1 MLKARISKTNNKKLL
16 KKLDISI
23 KRLFTLKDFDEVLNL
38 LAEEVSKRDRKKNLE
53 DKVKINI
60 EILDSDTKVIRWF
73 IENLIID
80 SNLRYL
86 PSDQL
91 DLMNLDN
98 SLLRRI
104 VEKDLIQEPSVS
116 KESRL
121 QFIKEFD
128 DLYEKEEKNEKVTL
142 FSKFFNRDNKSENN
156 NDLEIQT
163 SQNESDV
170 QIEEVEDSVFEE
182 TINHSLKTQEEFQ
195 KDIAKEIAEEEP
207 TFDNYNDVI
216 NEVEE
221 TKNNDFTT
229 QSENYIVSE
238 LPITSEFDQLPMKIQ
253 PYIKKSID
261 RKLSDD
267 DLTQLKYDCLFNR
280 SLEREQ
286 LKETQQE
293 EMISKLQNKYHE
305 LRKSNIVDIKHY
317 RESLEYTDD
326 ELSELEETKSKELEA
341 LLNQFVEKE
350 KEIIQSKLKQYRE
363 EIELQY
369 NQKELDLN
377 SKLDERIQMK
387 VLENTQAVEDYLLTC
402 LEEKDIDIKEIV
414 DEYELQLHE
423 ELKDELQHLLEALQR
438 QFKEEL
444 NTFDKNSFKLI
455 DSKERE
461 FRRNIL
467 TKELRYNEKLK
478 LENEKMKLEKALID
492 SNEAE
497 RELEHSKALARAEE
511 MEFKKEQERAK
522 ILELEVEKEKQIYE
536 SKLLKE
542 TERNND
548 LKQQEIELQITNQ
561 ELEKQQLEKKIEQP
575 KEKKRTGFLV
585 TILSLVIISLGAE
598 GFIGYE
604 HYKSTHHKEET
615 PKYDTL
621 IKNSQY
627 EKALKLY
634 PNKVNSLLEKSYKDK
649 DIKGLQAVIDFDD
662 DVNAKMYKDIV
673 TNNHKEAL
681 SDYEKYKNKLTLNNE
696 DLEIIGD
703 MMIQESKIDD
713 AITLNKKIS
722 SKSLEKKIED
732 ATLLKN
738 VKETNKS
745 K

>member
-16 KKLDISI
+16 KKLGISI
-23 KRLFTLKDFDEVLNL
+23 KRLFTLKDFDELLNL
-38 LAEEVSKRDRKKNLE
+38 LAEEVSKRERKKNLE

-60 EILDSDTKVIRWF
+60 EILDSDTKVIRWY

-121 QFIKEFD
+121 QFMKDFN
-128 DLYEKEEKNEKVTL
+128 DLYEKEEEKNEKVTL

-163 SQNESDV
+163 SQNENDD
-170 QIEEVEDSVFEE
+170 QIEEVEDNVFEE
-182 TINHSLKTQEEFQ
+182 TINNPLKTQEEFQ
-195 KDIAKEIAEEEP
+195 KEIAEEEP
-207 TFDNYNDVI
+207 TFDSYNDVI
-216 NEVEE
+216 NEVDE
-221 TKNNDFTT
+221 TKNKDFTT
-229 QSENYIVSE
+229 QVENHIVSE
-238 LPITSEFDQLPMKIQ
+238 LPITSEFDQFPMKLQ
-253 PYIKKSID
+253 PYIKKNID

-293 EMISKLQNKYHE
+293 EMISKLQNKYRE
-305 LRKSNIVDIKHY
+305 IRKSNIVDIKHY

-326 ELSELEETKSKELEA
+326 ELSELEETKSKELDA
-341 LLNQFVEKE
+341 LLNQFIEKE

-369 NQKELDLN
+369 NQEKLNLN
-377 SKLDERIQMK
+377 SELDERIQLK

-511 MEFKKEQERAK
+511 MGFKKEQERAK

-548 LKQQEIELQITNQ
+548 LKQQEIELQITN
-561 ELEKQQLEKKIEQP
+561 KKIEQP

-604 HYKSTHHKEET
+604 HYKSTHRKEET